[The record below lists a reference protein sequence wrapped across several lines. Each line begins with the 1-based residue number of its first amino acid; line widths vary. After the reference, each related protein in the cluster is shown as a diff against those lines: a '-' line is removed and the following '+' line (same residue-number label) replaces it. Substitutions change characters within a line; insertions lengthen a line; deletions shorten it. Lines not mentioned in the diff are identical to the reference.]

1 VYYVLVAS
9 RHYKHHQPVKEIKE
23 EGRQLQP
30 ERKKEHDR
38 IRIIHHQNRF
48 IMLQYLKLDTALL
61 HELKYS

>member
-38 IRIIHHQNRF
+38 ISGLSIIK
-48 IMLQYLKLDTALL
+48 IDL
-61 HELKYS
+61 